1 MQTEPEGATQW
12 QKVLILGFF
21 VLPIVLTVG
30 VLASPWFRELR
41 SHQLAKNDQLI
52 EAVESGDIRAVEQLL
67 QQGANVNAR
76 TRGGLTAL
84 SLAVIRGHDAIA
96 LTLIERGA
104 SLDARD
110 RSGDRQQ
117 MSPGYSPVHYA
128 AIYGRTRVLERMLQA
143 GVSPDLRDK
152 NGRTLLMLA
161 AENGHTDTVR
171 LLLRHGANPRATSAL
186 GETVLD
192 CARRG
197 KNPTVI
203 RLIEAAIN
211 SPESGSGDG

>member
-12 QKVLILGFF
+12 QKALILGFF

-30 VLASPWFRELR
+30 VLASPWFREVR
-41 SHQLAKNDQLI
+41 SRQLAKNDQLI
-52 EAVESGDIRAVEQLL
+52 AAVDAGDAQAVEQLL

-84 SLAVIRGHDAIA
+84 SLAVIRGYDSIA

-110 RSGDRQQ
+110 KSGDRQQ

-152 NGRTLLMLA
+152 NGRTLMMLA
-161 AENGHTDTVR
+161 AENGHADTVR
-171 LLLRHGANPRATSAL
+171 LLLRHGANPRTVSAL

-192 CARRG
+192 CAKRG

-203 RLIEAAIN
+203 RLLEVAIN
-211 SPESGSGDG
+211 SPEPVSGGG

>member
-1 MQTEPEGATQW
+1 MQIEPEGATQW

-30 VLASPWFRELR
+30 VLASPWFREVR
-41 SHQLAKNDQLI
+41 SRQLAKNDQLI
-52 EAVESGDIRAVEQLL
+52 AAVDAGDAQAVEQLL

-84 SLAVIRGHDAIA
+84 SLAVIRGYDSIA

-110 RSGDRQQ
+110 KSGDRQQ

-161 AENGHTDTVR
+161 AENGHADTVR
-171 LLLRHGANPRATSAL
+171 LLLRAGANPRAVSAL

-192 CARRG
+192 CAKRG

-203 RLIEAAIN
+203 RLVEAATN
-211 SPESGSGDG
+211 SPESVSGGG